1 MRARRAAAF
10 VLILT
15 SGATA
20 TVAAQGAD
28 LSLSPYAS
36 FLAPT
41 GRSPL
46 AGVSLSLAGSPS
58 FALRLN
64 GRSALRNTSPAG
76 GAGHASI
83 PPWGADIDAVFA
95 LSGAPFG
102 SNRSGATY
110 GFVGRGMAGAD
121 TADMRVVT
129 QNWSYGFGT
138 VLPLKSAVDLFA
150 DSRWRMRRF
159 VLPTAKPHPEKTKE
173 IRVGVT
179 LHLRG
184 TSSGGGGWRGR

>member
-1 MRARRAAAF
+1 L

-15 SGATA
+15 AGATP

-28 LSLSPYAS
+28 ISFSPYAS

-41 GRSPL
+41 GKSPL
-46 AGVSLSLAGSPS
+46 AGVSLSLAGSPG

-64 GRSALRNTSPAG
+64 ARSALRNTSPG
-76 GAGHASI
+76 GVAGHASI

-102 SNRSGATY
+102 SNRKGATY

-129 QNWSYGFGT
+129 HNWSYGFGT
-138 VLPLKSAVDLFA
+138 VLPLKSSVDLFA

-179 LHLRG
+179 LHVHG
-184 TSSGGGGWRGR
+184 MSSGGSGWR

>member
-1 MRARRAAAF
+1 MPARRAASFA
-10 VLILT
+10 LILT
-15 SGATA
+15 AAATP
-20 TVAAQGAD
+20 TLTAQGAD
-28 LSLSPYAS
+28 LSFSPYAS

-41 GRSPL
+41 GKSPL
-46 AGVSLSLAGSPS
+46 AGVSLSLAGSPG

-64 GRSALRNTSPAG
+64 ARSALRNTSPG
-76 GAGHASI
+76 GVAGHASI

-102 SNRSGATY
+102 FNRTGATY

-121 TADMRVVT
+121 TADVRVVT
-129 QNWSYGFGT
+129 HNWSYGIGT
-138 VLPLKSAVDLFA
+138 VLPLKSSVDLFA

-179 LHLRG
+179 LHIC
-184 TSSGGGGWRGR
+184 

>member
-1 MRARRAAAF
+1 MPARRAAAV

-15 SGATA
+15 ACAIPAVS
-20 TVAAQGAD
+20 AQGTD

-46 AGVSLSLAGSPS
+46 AGLSLSLAGSPG

-64 GRSALRNTSPAG
+64 GRTALRNTSPG

-102 SNRSGATY
+102 
-110 GFVGRGMAGAD
+110 
-121 TADMRVVT
+121 
-129 QNWSYGFGT
+129 
-138 VLPLKSAVDLFA
+138 
-150 DSRWRMRRF
+150 
-159 VLPTAKPHPEKTKE
+159 PTAQAPPTVSWVAAWPEPT
-173 IRVGVT
+173 RPTCGPSPRTGVT
-179 LHLRG
+179 FWDSPATQISGRSLRRLTLEDAAIRPAHG
-184 TSSGGGGWRGR
+184 ETPSGENEGASLLA

>member
-1 MRARRAAAF
+1 MPARHAAAF
-10 VLILT
+10 LLILT
-15 SGATA
+15 AGAIRA
-20 TVAAQGAD
+20 VSAQGTD

-41 GRSPL
+41 GKSPL
-46 AGVSLSLAGSPS
+46 AGLSLSLAGSPG

-64 GRSALRNTSPAG
+64 GRTALRNTSPDG
-76 GAGHASI
+76 VAGHASI
-83 PPWGADIDAVFA
+83 PPWGADVDAVFA

-102 SNRSGATY
+102 PARTGATY

-121 TADMRVVT
+121 TAEMRVVT
-129 QNWSYGFGT
+129 QNWSYGVGT
-138 VLPLKSAVDLFA
+138 VLPLGSSIDLFA
-150 DSRWRMRRF
+150 DSRWRMRKF

-173 IRVGVT
+173 IRFGVT
-179 LHLRG
+179 LHVHG

>member
-10 VLILT
+10 VFMLT
-15 SGATA
+15 AGATS
-20 TVAAQGAD
+20 VAAQGAD
-28 LSLSPYAS
+28 LSFGTYAS

-46 AGVSLSLAGSPS
+46 AGLSLSLAGSPG
-58 FALRLN
+58 FALRVN
-64 GRSALRNTSPAG
+64 GRTALRNTSPG
-76 GAGHASI
+76 GVPGHASI

-102 SNRSGATY
+102 PNRNGATY

-121 TADMRVVT
+121 TAEMRVVT
-129 QNWSYGFGT
+129 NNWSYGVGT
-138 VLPLKSAVDLFA
+138 VLPMGRSVDLFA

-173 IRVGVT
+173 LRVGLT
-179 LHLRG
+179 FHMH
-184 TSSGGGGWRGR
+184 